1 MKLVSSELRMT
12 PIGDIP
18 RIKKLEV
25 IGVFESGISGYDEVL
40 AFIDYRLLQ
49 KIFRMN
55 ENITGLG
62 VRISNPENAPEI
74 AHEFA
79 ELTDEYIIRNWADEN
94 KSIFQVMKLE
104 KIGLFLIL
112 TLIIVVAAFNIISGL
127 TILIKNKTK
136 EIAIL
141 KTFSHFLFVQV
152 PFLLSI
158 PIACILLN
166 IANDKLFYLFA
177 SFGIGSL
184 ILSCLGSISSS
195 MNLMNQRNFLLGS
208 VIVMIFSVP
217 IIIFSVGII
226 NMEESF
232 NSLINILFGILLI
245 VFAINPW
252 ASGLCLKLSLE
263 NN

>member
-1 MKLVSSELRMT
+1 MKFLNKIIYFFYREYKLNLSGVQDILTNIIFFFVSIFIFIFS
-12 PIGDIP
+12 IGPDKETIS
-18 RIKKLEV
+18 L
-25 IGVFESGISGYDEVL
+25 IGVGIVWTLLLLSSTLSLRKFYQEDFENGN
-40 AFIDYRLLQ
+40 LL
-49 KIFRMN
+49 
-55 ENITGLG
+55 
-62 VRISNPENAPEI
+62 
-74 AHEFA
+74 
-79 ELTDEYIIRNWADEN
+79 
-94 KSIFQVMKLE
+94 VMHLN
-104 KIGLFLIL
+104 GFSYG
-112 TLIIVVAAFNIISGL
+112 F
-127 TILIKNKTK
+127 
-136 EIAIL
+136 IAIL
-141 KTFSHFLFVQV
+141 KTLSNMIFVQI

-166 IANDKLFYLFA
+166 ISNEKLIYVFT
-177 SFGIGSL
+177 SFTLGSL

-217 IIIFSVGII
+217 IIIFSVSII
-226 NMEESF
+226 NMEENF

>member
-1 MKLVSSELRMT
+1 MNFLNKIIFFYYREYKLNMSGIQDILTNIIFFFISIFIFIFS
-12 PIGDIP
+12 IGPDKQTIST
-18 RIKKLEV
+18 
-25 IGVFESGISGYDEVL
+25 IGVGILWTLLLLSSTLSLRKFYQDDFENG
-40 AFIDYRLLQ
+40 
-49 KIFRMN
+49 N
-55 ENITGLG
+55 
-62 VRISNPENAPEI
+62 
-74 AHEFA
+74 
-79 ELTDEYIIRNWADEN
+79 
-94 KSIFQVMKLE
+94 
-104 KIGLFLIL
+104 
-112 TLIIVVAAFNIISGL
+112 LIIMHLNGL
-127 TILIKNKTK
+127 SFGF
-136 EIAIL
+136 IAIL
-141 KTFSHFLFVQV
+141 KTFSHFIFVQI

-177 SFGIGSL
+177 SFGIVSL

-232 NSLINILFGILLI
+232 NSLINILFGIFLI

>member
-1 MKLVSSELRMT
+1 MKFLNKIIFFYYREYKLNISGVQDILTNIIFFFISIFIFIFS
-12 PIGDIP
+12 IGPDKETISQ
-18 RIKKLEV
+18 
-25 IGVFESGISGYDEVL
+25 IGVGIVWTLLLLSSTLSLRKFYQDDFENGNL
-40 AFIDYRLLQ
+40 
-49 KIFRMN
+49 
-55 ENITGLG
+55 
-62 VRISNPENAPEI
+62 
-74 AHEFA
+74 
-79 ELTDEYIIRNWADEN
+79 
-94 KSIFQVMKLE
+94 
-104 KIGLFLIL
+104 
-112 TLIIVVAAFNIISGL
+112 LIIHLNGFSFGF
-127 TILIKNKTK
+127 
-136 EIAIL
+136 IAIL
-141 KTFSHFLFVQV
+141 KTFSHFLFVQL

-166 IANDKLFYLFA
+166 IANDKLFFLFS

-184 ILSCLGSISSS
+184 TLSCLGSISSS

-226 NMEESF
+226 NVEESF

-263 NN
+263 NG

>member
-1 MKLVSSELRMT
+1 MKFINKIIFFYYREYKLNMSGIQDILTNIIFFFISIFIFIFS
-12 PIGDIP
+12 IGPDKETIS
-18 RIKKLEV
+18 I
-25 IGVFESGISGYDEVL
+25 IGVGILWTLLLLSSTLSLRKFYQDDFENGNL
-40 AFIDYRLLQ
+40 
-49 KIFRMN
+49 
-55 ENITGLG
+55 
-62 VRISNPENAPEI
+62 
-74 AHEFA
+74 
-79 ELTDEYIIRNWADEN
+79 
-94 KSIFQVMKLE
+94 
-104 KIGLFLIL
+104 
-112 TLIIVVAAFNIISGL
+112 LIIHLNGFSFGF
-127 TILIKNKTK
+127 
-136 EIAIL
+136 IAIL
-141 KTFSHFLFVQV
+141 KTFSHFVFVQV

-166 IANDKLFYLFA
+166 IAYDKLFYLFA